1 VLPSARNDSILMKSV
16 AVYCGANAGANEM
29 YTQQAQEMGR
39 VLAERGMTL
48 VYGGGRVGLMGAV
61 ADSALAHG
69 GKVIGVIPDFLVAK
83 EVEHRGVTELH
94 IVKSMHERKLLM
106 ADLAEGFVAMPGGYG
121 TMEELF
127 EVLTWGQLGLHKKPI
142 GVLNVAGYYDHLLRA
157 LDHMADEDLLRRE
170 NRNQLLSNPDPNGMI
185 EEMLAYQP
193 LNLEKWLTPRTT

>member
-1 VLPSARNDSILMKSV
+1 MKSV
-16 AVYCGANAGANEM
+16 AVYCGSSAGNNEV
-29 YTQQAQEMGR
+29 YAQQAQEMGR

-61 ADSALAHG
+61 ADSVLAHG

-106 ADLAEGFVAMPGGYG
+106 ADLAEGFVAMPGGFG
-121 TMEELF
+121 TLEELF

-142 GVLNVAGYYDHLLRA
+142 GVLGVAGFYDHLLRA
-157 LDHMADEDLLRRE
+157 LDHMVDEGLLRRE
-170 NRNQLLSNPDPNGMI
+170 NRQQLLSNPDPTGLI

-193 LNLEKWLTPRTT
+193 IALEKWLTPRTT

>member
-1 VLPSARNDSILMKSV
+1 MKSV
-16 AVYCGANAGANEM
+16 AVYCGASSGTNELF
-29 YTQQAQEMGR
+29 THQAQAMGR
-39 VLAERGMTL
+39 ALAERGMTL

-69 GKVIGVIPDFLVAK
+69 GNVIGVIPDFLVEK

-121 TMEELF
+121 TLEELF
-127 EVLTWGQLGLHKKPI
+127 EVLTWGQLGLHRKPI

-157 LDHMADEDLLRRE
+157 LDHMADEGLLRRE
-170 NRNQLLSNPDPNGMI
+170 NRNQLLSNPDPSAMLDS
-185 EEMLAYQP
+185 MLAYQP